1 MKILITGT
9 AGFIGFHLARALSE
23 EGHEVI
29 GVDNINDYCEAG
41 LKYARL
47 AETGIDRA
55 EITLNKTV
63 RSKYYP
69 NCRFVKLDISDR
81 DGVFSLFAD
90 ERPEYVCNLAA
101 QAGVRFSLVRPDVYI
116 QSNVTGF
123 LNILEACRFYPV
135 EQLLYASSSSV
146 YGLNGEQPYRTD
158 QAADRPVSV
167 YAATKKMDELLAHA
181 YSHLYRIPATGLRF
195 FTVYGPWGR
204 PDMAPFIFAKSMI
217 EGTPI
222 EIYNNGQMYR
232 DFTYVDDIVR
242 SIILLLNAKRTEHDA
257 LYQIYNIGN
266 SRSVCLMDFIKTME
280 RKLGVSAVKKF
291 LPLRQGDMI
300 STLADVSELEH
311 KIACRPD
318 TSIQEG
324 IGRFI
329 DWYTDFYGTTNV
341 NNLIKTA

>member
-9 AGFIGFHLARALSE
+9 AGFIGFHLARALLD
-23 EGHEVI
+23 EGHDVI
-29 GVDNINDYCEAG
+29 GVDNISDYCEVG

-55 EITLNKTV
+55 EIALNKAV
-63 RSKYYP
+63 RSTCYP
-69 NCRFVKLDISDR
+69 NYRFVKLDISDR
-81 DGVFSLFAD
+81 EAVLSLFAG
-90 ERPEYVCNLAA
+90 ERPAYVCNLAA
-101 QAGVRFSLVRPDVYI
+101 QAGVRFSLARPDVCI

-123 LNILEACRFYPV
+123 LNILEACRFHPV

-146 YGLNGEQPYRTD
+146 YGLNGEQPYTTD
-158 QAADRPVSV
+158 QATDRPISV
-167 YAATKKMDELLAHA
+167 YAATKKMDELLAHT
-181 YSHLYRIPATGLRF
+181 YSHLYGIPAAGLRF

-232 DFTYVDDIVR
+232 DFTYIDDIVR
-242 SIILLLNAKRTEHDA
+242 SIVLLLNAKRTEHDA
-257 LYQIYNIGN
+257 LFRLYNIGN
-266 SRSVCLMDFIKTME
+266 SRSVRLMDFIKTME
-280 RKLGVSAVKKF
+280 MKLGISAVKKF
-291 LPLRQGDMI
+291 LPLQQGDML
-300 STLADVSELEH
+300 STLADVSELENR
-311 KIACRPD
+311 IGYRPD

-329 DWYTDFYGTTNV
+329 DWYTDFYETTGKPLV
-341 NNLIKTA
+341 KTA